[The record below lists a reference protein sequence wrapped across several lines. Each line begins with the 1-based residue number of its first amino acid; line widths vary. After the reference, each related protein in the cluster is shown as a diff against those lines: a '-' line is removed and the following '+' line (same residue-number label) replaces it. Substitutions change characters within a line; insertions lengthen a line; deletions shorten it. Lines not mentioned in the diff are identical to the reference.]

1 MVRRLIL
8 DNKNSI
14 LNELNRI
21 GVDKQSY
28 PIFINKSNQLIL
40 KIENLSCAQ
49 THILKQTALICGADV
64 AIPKIAYQGG
74 KGRKFSA
81 LFFANKREIEKIE
94 KKLDDQPWMEPI
106 RQALQRILA
115 QRHLPVLELGRKKIT
130 IERTYIMGVINITP
144 DSFYSGSRYTT
155 KTVLEKITR
164 AMEEEGADF
173 IDIGAE
179 STRPGADVVDEKEEI
194 DRLKRILPKLAKI
207 TNIPISIDTRKAR
220 VASFAIDHGAT
231 IINDISGLGFDKKMA
246 QVVAK
251 HNVCLVIMHMK
262 GTPKTMQ
269 LHPSYGDL
277 MGEIHNFFEKKID
290 FAIQSGVKKE
300 RIIIDPGL
308 GFGKK
313 LEDNYEII
321 RRLHELTIFKRPILV
336 GPSRKSFIGNPFH
349 LSPEQ
354 RLEGTLGVEALLI
367 KNGASIIRVHDVVEA
382 KRVALVIDRITR

>member
-1 MVRRLIL
+1 
-8 DNKNSI
+8 
-14 LNELNRI
+14 
-21 GVDKQSY
+21 
-28 PIFINKSNQLIL
+28 
-40 KIENLSCAQ
+40 
-49 THILKQTALICGADV
+49 
-64 AIPKIAYQGG
+64 
-74 KGRKFSA
+74 
-81 LFFANKREIEKIE
+81 
-94 KKLDDQPWMEPI
+94 MEPI

-207 TNIPISIDTRKAR
+207 NNIPISIDTRKAR